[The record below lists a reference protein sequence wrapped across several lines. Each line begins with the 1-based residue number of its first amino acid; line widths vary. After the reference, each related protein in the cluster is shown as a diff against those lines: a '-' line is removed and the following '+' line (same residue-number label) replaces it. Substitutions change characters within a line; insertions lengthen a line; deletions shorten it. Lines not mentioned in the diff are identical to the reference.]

1 MSTKSPTLEGYSIA
15 VFAYNEEKTIGAT
28 LNSIIANSDDNLK
41 HLCVLANGCT
51 DNTAATAEAILSQ
64 QTNLQYNVVDITLGD
79 KCNAW
84 NTFVY
89 QHLPNTAAHFFVD
102 SDVTFTKNAFPILFN
117 QLQTT
122 PNKNAVTGLPQ
133 SGRNIVQYTELV
145 VRYSCLFGNLYAL
158 THDFLERL
166 ASQNIKLPVGLC
178 WIDAQI
184 TKLVNEDL
192 RPNKDDY
199 QQRVTYVDGT
209 GYVFDSLK
217 PWHKDDRTLYLNRI
231 TRYKAG
237 QLQEPH
243 LDALP
248 FTQWPDTM
256 NGINKTI
263 MSKGLTFKDLGL
275 KNWLLKHKVI
285 NRLNKRYEPNA

>member
-1 MSTKSPTLEGYSIA
+1 MSTNTPKLIGYSIA

-41 HLCVLANGCT
+41 HICVLANGCT
-51 DNTAATAEAILSQ
+51 DKTAATAEAILSAQ
-64 QTNLQYNVVDITLGD
+64 STVAYEVVDIELGD

-89 QHLPNTAAHFFVD
+89 QHLPDTAAHFFVD

-117 QLQTT
+117 QLQSK
-122 PNKNAVTGLPQ
+122 PDKNAVTGLPQ
-133 SGRNIVQYTELV
+133 SGRNIAQYTELV
-145 VRYSCLFGNLYAL
+145 VKYSCLFGNLYAL
-158 THDFLERL
+158 THDFLVRL
-166 ASQNIKLPVGLC
+166 SAQNIKLPVGLC

-199 QQRVTYVDGT
+199 KGRVTYVDGT

-217 PWHKDDRTLYLNRI
+217 PWKKDDRTLYLNRI

-237 QLQEPH
+237 QLQEPL

-248 FTQWPDTM
+248 FIEWPDTM
-256 NGINKTI
+256 NGINAKI
-263 MSKGLTFKDLGL
+263 LSQPIGYSELG
-275 KNWLLKHKVI
+275 WKVI
-285 NRLNKRYEPNA
+285 FKQKILKRLKRTY